1 MIMTNGWIPYR
12 TQSWSKSIQRRFLGS
27 LSLSSKKCW
36 ISWDHTWSC
45 YAACVLCVVQPEQW
59 NGASHTFET
68 WRKLPWHTP
77 GKWKN
82 AILPAQEPK
91 KSNKKM
97 IKISSSWAP
106 HKNSGHMWSALQ
118 CSCNASKLPLSNSNR
133 EIHAEQGRTNTPLV
147 IQEKHRKSCKKIT
160 KELHTHSTPWAILH
174 RHSHQ
179 CWPCASQVGD
189 RRRGSK
195 NSKAKYVMKID
206 LEVTTLHRRNCG
218 IIIFPRV
225 TSFSLWTLIACF
237 ALYQGWPYAPRSA
250 PWSRLHH
257 PMVAPLPRLFFAL
270 QHPRTRN

>member
-1 MIMTNGWIPYR
+1 MPLVFAPHLVFDGSVGHHTSWIPR
-12 TQSWSKSIQRRFLGS
+12 IKSYESHDHDEWVNPIPNPELIQKHPREVLGS

-133 EIHAEQGRTNTPLV
+133 EIHAEQGRTNTP
-147 IQEKHRKSCKKIT
+147 
-160 KELHTHSTPWAILH
+160 
-174 RHSHQ
+174 
-179 CWPCASQVGD
+179 
-189 RRRGSK
+189 
-195 NSKAKYVMKID
+195 
-206 LEVTTLHRRNCG
+206 
-218 IIIFPRV
+218 
-225 TSFSLWTLIACF
+225 
-237 ALYQGWPYAPRSA
+237 
-250 PWSRLHH
+250 
-257 PMVAPLPRLFFAL
+257 
-270 QHPRTRN
+270 